1 MTPRLRSSRASS
13 SRCRRSTGDR
23 LRRDVHARHVPQP
36 LARHNL
42 GAGPDIDA
50 RLAGILATRAPSAER
65 AAVKLW
71 PALPAP
77 GELVRLPLPCP
88 PQLIELS
95 GYTGGARLVALW
107 WSPVGDELMI
117 SDGTLTETGR
127 WRGWLCFSGHP
138 LARLFLEPYRLGD
151 SEDENEHQLL
161 VDRYLGTLDVGLS
174 RDVEQLLATQP
185 SELHAL
191 TADLSAGETEAL
203 LQRLLDVHDE
213 RERAKSPQQFH
224 ADLRAVWQQEHE
236 LVDQLT
242 ALLDDAQRA
251 LCEAL
256 PPLPGVDAGRGD
268 G

>member
-1 MTPRLRSSRASS
+1 MR
-13 SRCRRSTGDR
+13 
-23 LRRDVHARHVPQP
+23 V
-36 LARHNL
+36 
-42 GAGPDIDA
+42 
-50 RLAGILATRAPSAER
+50 
-65 AAVKLW
+65 W

-95 GYTGGARLVALW
+95 GYTGGGRLVALW
-107 WSPVGDELMI
+107 WSPFGDELMI

-127 WRGWLCFSGHP
+127 WRGWLCFSEHP

-151 SEDENEHQLL
+151 SDDEGEHRLL
-161 VDRYLGTLDVGLS
+161 VDSHLGTLDVGLA

-203 LQRLLDVHDE
+203 LRRLLDVHGE
-213 RERAKSPQQFH
+213 RERAKSPQQLH
-224 ADLRAVWQQEHE
+224 AEVRAGWQWEHE
-236 LVDQLT
+236 LLDQLT
-242 ALLDDAQRA
+242 ALLDDAQAA

-256 PPLPGVDAGRGD
+256 AQLPGADAGEGGGD
-268 G
+268 EPPSTGAPR

>member
-1 MTPRLRSSRASS
+1 MK
-13 SRCRRSTGDR
+13 
-23 LRRDVHARHVPQP
+23 V
-36 LARHNL
+36 
-42 GAGPDIDA
+42 
-50 RLAGILATRAPSAER
+50 
-65 AAVKLW
+65 W

-107 WSPVGDELMI
+107 WSPLGELMI
-117 SDGTLTETGR
+117 SDGTLTETR
-127 WRGWLCFSGHP
+127 RSRGWLCFSEHP
-138 LARLFLEPYRLGD
+138 LARLFLDPYQLGD
-151 SEDENEHQLL
+151 SEDEGEHRLL
-161 VDRYLGTLDVGLS
+161 VDRYLGTLDVGLA

-191 TADLSAGETEAL
+191 TVDLSAEERGAL

-213 RERAKSPQQFH
+213 RERAKSPQQLH
-224 ADLRAVWQQEHE
+224 AELRAVKQREHE
-236 LVDQLT
+236 LLDQLT
-242 ALLDDAQRA
+242 ALLDDAQTA

-256 PPLPGVDAGRGD
+256 PPLSGVDARRAD